1 MLCMEYAQQ
10 LVFLN
15 HEKCGWCNG
24 CSRPHPNR
32 LARHAALAKK
42 ITWAKHRD
50 YRFSS
55 GSVYHG
61 KFHASPLD
69 VHDAIRSLALRVDR
83 FVSPKF
89 CNFSRHAGGVEENL
103 RVERETN
110 RSTRKARLRID
121 RKSTRLN
128 SSHVATSYAVFC

>member
-103 RVERETN
+103 RVERVDLSIF
-110 RSTRKARLRID
+110 R
-121 RKSTRLN
+121 
-128 SSHVATSYAVFC
+128 

>member
-69 VHDAIRSLALRVDR
+69 VHDAIRSLALR
-83 FVSPKF
+83 
-89 CNFSRHAGGVEENL
+89 
-103 RVERETN
+103 
-110 RSTRKARLRID
+110 D

-128 SSHVATSYAVFC
+128 SSHPSISYAVFCLKKKN